1 MEPIT
6 KEMLQKACS
15 VEVVAKNKEARLRE
29 MAMPIV
35 TEVYELVK
43 SRIDKFS
50 DKTRSITYTV
60 GQHYPG
66 KVMRVYGTNEDNI
79 NRAVEILKEYFP
91 GCKVY
96 TGDVQINEHYALSN
110 GWNGMQN
117 VSHKQITV
125 DWS

>member
-6 KEMLQKACS
+6 KEMLQNACS

-35 TEVYELVK
+35 TEVYDLVK
-43 SRIDKFS
+43 YQIDKFS

-66 KVMRVYGTNEDNI
+66 KTVRVYNTAEDNI

-96 TGDVQINEHYALSN
+96 VGEVHIKEHYALSN
-110 GWNGMQN
+110 GCRGTEN
-117 VSHKQITV
+117 VPHKRITV